1 MESILQICTAAI
13 GTLGFAVLYNVRGK
27 KLLLLTIGGA
37 LGWAVYLLCAAA
49 DLTLFVRTLL
59 ATMSVAAA
67 AEILARTLHAPV
79 LVSLVPMIIPL
90 VPGKDLYYLMS
101 ALVRGEPVQ
110 FARSA
115 QQALT
120 AAGAIALGV
129 ISVAAIV
136 HLIMGVWEHAVRN
149 RNPKS
154 HS

>member
-27 KLLLLTIGGA
+27 KLLLLTLGGA

-49 DLTLFVRTLL
+49 DLTLFLRILL
-59 ATMSVAAA
+59 ATMSVAAT
-67 AEILARTLHAPV
+67 AEILARILHAPV
-79 LVSLVPMIIPL
+79 VVSLVPMIIPL

-101 ALVRGEPVQ
+101 ALIRGE
-110 FARSA
+110 SA
-115 QQALT
+115 QLADSAQLALT

-136 HLIMGVWEHAVRN
+136 RLIMSVKEHVFGHG
-149 RNPKS
+149 
-154 HS
+154 HSKHHS